1 MNCSIHPNNT
11 SHRVSCSVTRPQVGP
26 AATIPLSH
34 GWTSGLVPGV
44 AKMSAR
50 SLVVTVEAAP
60 VGLSVKKATGAELVA
75 VAAGS
80 QGEKLG
86 LAPGMKVL
94 KISGKAVASS
104 TDVTKALAAGKAG
117 GKPYKIELEVAV
129 PGTEAAAPPAS
140 AAEQEQEQQQ
150 EQTQEEEGS
159 AVSAKEATADGHKVT
174 TLVSGTSA
182 KAEAPAEPAPAT
194 AEAEE
199 EAAAAA
205 AAVPADPKASAAT
218 AAAAAASAA
227 AAETAAVA
235 SAAAAAEAAELL
247 RRQDGSVTL
256 KYEMYAEQFAIAG
269 GSTTAA
275 AVDAEYCLSFVMPKC
290 RIHLSALEGRA
301 LTARMV
307 EEQQERYA
315 YYVHEEDVPMP
326 PPDEDGEVP
335 AIACNA
341 AYHGLLDG
349 NTYYVYITEDSEE
362 EAKMMAKAKAIWAQ
376 AELGVETS
384 GGAAERRPEG
394 CSCIEGNPCANE
406 YICKDWYNRFAV
418 AKKHGW
424 KEAVG

>member
-1 MNCSIHPNNT
+1 M
-11 SHRVSCSVTRPQVGP
+11 
-26 AATIPLSH
+26 
-34 GWTSGLVPGV
+34 
-44 AKMSAR
+44 
-50 SLVVTVEAAP
+50 
-60 VGLSVKKATGAELVA
+60 
-75 VAAGS
+75 
-80 QGEKLG
+80 
-86 LAPGMKVL
+86 
-94 KISGKAVASS
+94 
-104 TDVTKALAAGKAG
+104 
-117 GKPYKIELEVAV
+117 
-129 PGTEAAAPPAS
+129 
-140 AAEQEQEQQQ
+140 
-150 EQTQEEEGS
+150 
-159 AVSAKEATADGHKVT
+159 
-174 TLVSGTSA
+174 TSA
-182 KAEAPAEPAPAT
+182 T
-194 AEAEE
+194 TSS
-199 EAAAAA
+199 
-205 AAVPADPKASAAT
+205 SAIST
-218 AAAAAASAA
+218 S
-227 AAETAAVA
+227 
-235 SAAAAAEAAELL
+235 
-247 RRQDGSVTL
+247 
-256 KYEMYAEQFAIAG
+256 AIAG

-307 EEQQERYA
+307 AEEQERYT
-315 YYVHEEDVPMP
+315 YYVHEEDTPMP

-349 NTYYVYITEDSEE
+349 NTYHVYITEDSEE

>member
-1 MNCSIHPNNT
+1 M
-11 SHRVSCSVTRPQVGP
+11 
-26 AATIPLSH
+26 
-34 GWTSGLVPGV
+34 
-44 AKMSAR
+44 
-50 SLVVTVEAAP
+50 VV
-60 VGLSVKKATGAELVA
+60 
-75 VAAGS
+75 
-80 QGEKLG
+80 
-86 LAPGMKVL
+86 
-94 KISGKAVASS
+94 
-104 TDVTKALAAGKAG
+104 
-117 GKPYKIELEVAV
+117 
-129 PGTEAAAPPAS
+129 
-140 AAEQEQEQQQ
+140 
-150 EQTQEEEGS
+150 
-159 AVSAKEATADGHKVT
+159 
-174 TLVSGTSA
+174 
-182 KAEAPAEPAPAT
+182 APAEPAPAS
-194 AEAEE
+194 AG
-199 EAAAAA
+199 
-205 AAVPADPKASAAT
+205 VPLPAT
-218 AAAAAASAA
+218 PNPEASAA
-227 AAETAAVA
+227 AAAG
-235 SAAAAAEAAELL
+235 AAAEAAELL
-247 RRQDGSVTL
+247 RRQDGFVTL
-256 KYEMYAEQFAIAG
+256 KYEMYAEPFAIAG